1 MKNLTMAQARSRRRW
16 MAVLFGLTV
25 ILLVLT
31 PFYVILTVGG
41 VYREML
47 LLPPELAAA
56 IMIMAVLLWPLF
68 VVTEPV
74 CLAATAALVFC
85 GVVIAV
91 ELWRRQRYLEVTYQ
105 LKKSE

>member
-1 MKNLTMAQARSRRRW
+1 MKNLTMAQARARRRW

-41 VYREML
+41 VYREMIL
-47 LLPPELAAA
+47 LPELAAA
-56 IMIMAVLLWPLF
+56 TMIIAVLLWPLF

-91 ELWRRQRYLEVTYQ
+91 ELRRRQRYLEVTYQ